1 MLGFKEYA
9 LLTFDHSF
17 TERIR
22 NHFLKY
28 IGSNLPLYLQDPAFL
43 QKLTDKS
50 GKKDE
55 GIEYFIDQINEA
67 GTIYFNL
74 YNKFK
79 GAKGIGSQINY
90 YRLAAYYT
98 KLNGLT
104 YTKTQGESLIV
115 EADSAIKEI
124 FAEKLYDYLL
134 AISTAKTYE
143 KKETNRDIIQKTFV
157 PDSSLIK
164 QTLTDFAKNL
174 PIPSPINSLLYDNTT
189 TTFEGR
195 LFTVAHYKC
204 AHQVAGHQ
212 YNYYCK
218 GHSGYQPAA
227 YAKATGWT
235 KTERLKKLVELYKQD
250 NNIENTQFPDSDGF
264 PYKYNSFKSNNLGWG
279 KENQFY
285 IDRFMPVKPGVT
297 QMLYGKGL
305 PTTNETTFT
314 SLLSAG
320 TYVEFFFKFNF
331 DELAGH
337 LTGAAYEKGISN
349 IFHDG
354 SHGYLFRDFVSSI
367 SKTDFSL
374 PAGKGKYNARLYYSL
389 EKFSRLIRDIYLY
402 VSRET
407 WPNTDPELGYSLPTE
422 WEIDKAFENTKI
434 EFGARLI
441 VSTPNLSEETN
452 SDKIMSVYKQ
462 FPEKYESS
470 FDSENYAD
478 GSQNLVGVTAAGDK
492 LLKDAKKYSEFHSA
506 WKNKTFIYNF
516 LSHIPKED
524 ADDDGSSLKKD
535 AVIKEHLD
543 DLGVSTVYCFPIAEK
558 SVELTNEDKKEF
570 LLDFYAGIPR
580 YNLHHLGLGDPHAGM
595 IDVDFSLDQAVVGK
609 YSKSILDNLFDDA
622 FVDNFV
628 SSILFGKQ
636 DTLSVE
642 QYENAAK
649 SAGEP
654 LFIENSPDRNSW
666 IAECN
671 KTDDKIDQNL
681 ITLIDSIEGF

>member
-50 GKKDE
+50 GKKDK
-55 GIEYFIDQINEA
+55 GIKYFIGQINEA

-79 GAKGIGSQINY
+79 GQQGIGSQINY

-157 PDSSLIK
+157 PDSSPIP
-164 QTLTDFAKNL
+164 QTLNDAMEGS
-174 PIPSPINSLLYDNTT
+174 PIPPPIKSLLYDNTT

-195 LFTVAHYKC
+195 LFTVAHYDCK
-204 AHQVAGHQ
+204 HTGAGSSWL
-212 YNYYCK
+212 CK
-218 GHSGYQPAA
+218 GHSNWQSEA
-227 YAKATGWT
+227 YAKSTGWT
-235 KTERLKKLVELYKQD
+235 KTVRLKKLVELYKQD

-264 PYKYNSFKSNNLGWG
+264 PYKYNSFQSYGDYPGDRWG

-285 IDRFMPVKPGVT
+285 IDRWPGSDVCKSIGT
-297 QMLYGKGL
+297 PGCGKGL

-349 IFHDG
+349 IFDHEG
-354 SHGYLFRDFVSSI
+354 SHGHLFGDFVSSI

-422 WEIDKAFENTKI
+422 GEIDKAFENTKI

-452 SDKIMSVYKQ
+452 SDKIMSVN
-462 FPEKYESS
+462 KYFAS
-470 FDSENYAD
+470 
-478 GSQNLVGVTAAGDK
+478 GDE
-492 LLKDAKKYSEFHSA
+492 LLKDAEKYSEFYSA

-516 LSHIPKED
+516 FSHVPKED
-524 ADDDGSSLKKD
+524 DGDDGSSSPKD
-535 AVIKEHLD
+535 AVIKD
-543 DLGVSTVYCFPIAEK
+543 NPDNLGVSTVYCFPIAEK

-580 YNLHHLGLGDPHAGM
+580 WKMPGLETGDPHAGM

-642 QYENAAK
+642 QYEKAAQ
-649 SAGEP
+649 SVGEP